1 MKLFNSKW
9 DDWYDS
15 LPSHTK
21 EYLKNQ
27 PLWHDRDMFK
37 AFAWGL
43 FFGVLVGLCF

>member
-9 DDWYDS
+9 DNWYDS

-27 PLWHDRDMFK
+27 PLWHDRDMAK

-43 FFGVLVGLCF
+43 FFGFLVGLCL